1 MVTLRYLAELC
12 IARHLMGCYV
22 AMLVSPHTDTPF
34 LTTIISPKP
43 KLSNSHRKFR
53 ISFALSKMEQFM
65 KGL

>member
-1 MVTLRYLAELC
+1 
-12 IARHLMGCYV
+12 MGRYV

-34 LTTIISPKP
+34 LTTIISLKL
-43 KLSNSHRKFR
+43 KLSNSYRKIR